1 MNHGRIT
8 FPTVGCLAVMGL
20 LTVGLTTVVSA
31 QDATQ
36 ASSKRLSDPR
46 EMAAE
51 IDRMLAVEMQKAN
64 ERPTALINDADFL
77 RRVTFDLAGTVAAP
91 SELILFGLS
100 PNPDKRAA
108 RIDQLLE
115 SADYASNWARYW
127 RDVILMR
134 ATNMRSGMVKN
145 SFESWMTE
153 QLAQNTSWDEITSSL
168 ITATGDVRENGQT
181 ALVFAHQGEAAEIA
195 AETSRIFLGIQIQC
209 ANCHD
214 HPSDEWNRRD
224 FHELAAFFPR
234 ISVRPVREDGRTRS
248 FEVASNNR
256 GRSGRMNPFARSR
269 VMMLRNDRNRDGKIT
284 KAEAANTPLERM
296 FARALELG
304 DANKDGALSI
314 SEASKIDPPQN
325 NQPGRGS
332 LEHYMP
338 DLSNPASRGTLV
350 KPALFTSSG
359 SIKSDLDD
367 QARRSLLSK
376 SLTSRTNPWFARAY
390 VNRIWTEMMGKGF
403 YTPVDDIGPGRTAMH
418 PEILNTLSDGFA
430 ASDFDVRWLFRV
442 IANTQAYQRQLSTG
456 DHAPESFAAT
466 SPTRL
471 RSDQLYNALRQVLG
485 FQETSFRPTG
495 RMMGPY
501 GRDRSLR
508 GMFAQV
514 FAFDPSTPQVDI
526 TGTIPQA
533 LFLMNSPLLSQ
544 AMRSTGNSR
553 LGRLLQDFPEDRDLI
568 SELYVLV
575 LMREPTDRELSIC
588 QNYIKGV
595 NNRGEGFEDL
605 LWSLLNSS
613 EFLSK
618 R

>member
-1 MNHGRIT
+1 MKHCRI
-8 FPTVGCLAVMGL
+8 AVPAVAGLILLGL
-20 LTVGLTTVVSA
+20 LTAAPA
-31 QDATQ
+31 QDTTGVIVNPAGDRTD
-36 ASSKRLSDPR
+36 ALR
-46 EMAAE
+46 MAAR
-51 IDRMLAVEMQKAN
+51 IDEMLAAEMRKTN
-64 ERPTALINDADFL
+64 ERPAPLVNDEDFL

-91 SELILFGLS
+91 SDLILFGL
-100 PNPDKRAA
+100 NPQNNKRSA

-115 SADYASNWARYW
+115 SEAYATNWARYW

-134 ATNMRSGMVKN
+134 ATNMRIGMVTQ
-145 SFESWMTE
+145 SFETWMTQ
-153 QLAQNTSWDEITSSL
+153 QLASNARWDEITKSL
-168 ITATGDVRENGQT
+168 IAATGDVRENGET
-181 ALVFAHQGEAAEIA
+181 ALVFAHQGAADEIA

-214 HPSDEWNRRD
+214 HPTDEWNRRD

-248 FEVASNNR
+248 FEVVSNNR
-256 GRSGRMNPFARSR
+256 GRSGRSNPFSR
-269 VMMLRNDRNRDGKIT
+269 VRGLMLRNDRNRDGKIT
-284 KAEAANTPLERM
+284 KSEAANTPFERL
-296 FARALELG
+296 FARAVELG
-304 DANKDGALSI
+304 DSNKDGALTVA
-314 SEASKIDPPQN
+314 EVSKIEPPTN

-350 KPALFTSSG
+350 KPALFTNSNSV
-359 SIKSDLDD
+359 KTDLDD
-367 QARRSLLSK
+367 QARRNLLAK
-376 SLTSRTNPWFARAY
+376 SLTAPSNPWFARAY

-403 YTPVDDIGPGRTAMH
+403 FTPVVDIGPGRSAMH
-418 PEILNTLSDGFA
+418 ADILDELSNGFT
-430 ASDFDVRWLFRV
+430 SSGYDVRWLFRV

-456 DHAPESFAAT
+456 AHAPESFAAT

-471 RSDQLYNALRQVLG
+471 RSDQLYNALQQVLG
-485 FQETSFRPTG
+485 FRETAMRSSG

-508 GMFAQV
+508 GMFSQI
-514 FAFDPSTPQVDI
+514 FAFDPSTPQADI

-533 LFLMNSPLLSQ
+533 LFLMNSPILNQ
-544 AMRSTGNSR
+544 AIKGTGNSR
-553 LGRLLQDFPEDRDLI
+553 LGRMLRDFPRDQDLI
-568 SELYVLV
+568 SELYLLV
-575 LMREPTDRELSIC
+575 LMREPTDREMNIC
-588 QNYIKGV
+588 RNYLQGV
-595 NNRGEGFEDL
+595 RDRNEAFEDL

>member
-1 MNHGRIT
+1 MKHCRTALPGA
-8 FPTVGCLAVMGL
+8 GCLILMSLMTAATAQDTRRVSINASSRPTDARHMASRIDDL
-20 LTVGLTTVVSA
+20 LTA
-31 QDATQ
+31 
-36 ASSKRLSDPR
+36 
-46 EMAAE
+46 EM
-51 IDRMLAVEMQKAN
+51 RKTS
-64 ERPTALINDADFL
+64 ERPTALVNDADFL

-91 SELILFGLS
+91 SDLILFGLS
-100 PNPDKRAA
+100 PNPGKRAA

-115 SADYASNWARYW
+115 SDGYATNWARYW

-134 ATNMRSGMVKN
+134 ATNMRIGMVKN
-145 SFESWMTE
+145 SFESWMTD
-153 QLAQNTSWDEITSSL
+153 QLAKNARWDEITKSL
-168 ITATGDVRENGQT
+168 ITATGDVSENGET

-214 HPSDEWNRRD
+214 HPTDEWNRKD

-256 GRSGRMNPFARSR
+256 DRSGRSNPFARTR

-284 KAEAANTPLERM
+284 KSEAANTPLERM
-296 FARALELG
+296 FTRALELG
-304 DANKDGALSI
+304 DTNKDGALTV
-314 SEASKIDPPQN
+314 SEASKIDPPPN

-338 DLSNPASRGTLV
+338 NLSNPASRGTLV
-350 KPALFTSSG
+350 KPALFTNSN
-359 SIKSDLDD
+359 SIKSGLDD
-367 QARRSLLSK
+367 QTRRILLSK
-376 SLTSRTNPWFARAY
+376 SLTAPSNPWFARAY

-403 YTPVDDIGPGRTAMH
+403 YTPVDDIGPGRVAMH
-418 PEILNTLSDGFA
+418 PEILDTLSAGFV
-430 ASDFDVRWLFRV
+430 SSGFDVRWVFRV

-471 RSDQLYNALRQVLG
+471 RADQLYNALQQVLG
-485 FQETSFRPTG
+485 FRETAVRSSG

-501 GRDRSLR
+501 GRDRSMR

-514 FAFDPSTPQVDI
+514 FAFDPSTPQIDI

-533 LFLMNSPLLSQ
+533 LFLMNSPLLNQ
-544 AMRSTGNSR
+544 AMQGSGNSR
-553 LGRLLQDFPEDRDLI
+553 LGRMLRDFPTDQDLV
-568 SELYVLV
+568 SELYVLA
-575 LMREPTDRELSIC
+575 LMREPTARELTIC
-588 QNYIKGV
+588 QNYLRGV
-595 NNRGEGFEDL
+595 PDRGEAFEDL

-613 EFLSK
+613 EFSSK